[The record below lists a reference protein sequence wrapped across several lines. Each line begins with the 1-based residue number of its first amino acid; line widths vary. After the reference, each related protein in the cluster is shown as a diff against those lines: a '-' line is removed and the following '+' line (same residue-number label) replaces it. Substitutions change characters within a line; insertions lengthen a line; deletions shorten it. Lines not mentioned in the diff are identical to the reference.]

1 MNIPSQLWE
10 AFTNPRPG
18 DPFSLSDA
26 QQARFARLLA
36 ESGQYLP
43 GTFASGLPRDPS
55 EFSKSH
61 YKMFEWSLVLYLYLP
76 PFLHAIG
83 APEDVIKMMEHLQA
97 GVRLASSIN
106 GCTEQQRVELAR
118 HFASFARL
126 WEELYIRDY
135 TALVDRASIS
145 IHYLLHVCDY
155 IYWHGSVVISSQARC
170 EREAGLI
177 KRSVRSFKSVFVNIM
192 NNVLQREHLRILDMV
207 LGDHLDSEREE
218 QFRLTVKLTRAH
230 RALTEDEGTQQD
242 ECIQALVDQEVL
254 ERAPQKIV
262 IRGRLDLPSGHMLRG
277 TRTEIAATIR
287 SACRFM
293 AMEGEAVMYAEA
305 VHFVCLGGDD
315 DYHGK
320 EAELLTD
327 SAYVLARPLLDVWE
341 GQGVIRGSGFG
352 RELCLIH
359 AAAI

>member
-145 IHYLLHVCDY
+145 IHYLLH
-155 IYWHGSVVISSQARC
+155 
-170 EREAGLI
+170 
-177 KRSVRSFKSVFVNIM
+177 
-192 NNVLQREHLRILDMV
+192 REHLRILDMV

-327 SAYVLARPLLDVWE
+327 SA
-341 GQGVIRGSGFG
+341 
-352 RELCLIH
+352 
-359 AAAI
+359 

>member
-43 GTFASGLPRDPS
+43 GSFASGLPRDPS

-254 ERAPQKIV
+254 E
-262 IRGRLDLPSGHMLRG
+262 
-277 TRTEIAATIR
+277 
-287 SACRFM
+287 
-293 AMEGEAVMYAEA
+293 
-305 VHFVCLGGDD
+305 
-315 DYHGK
+315 
-320 EAELLTD
+320 
-327 SAYVLARPLLDVWE
+327 
-341 GQGVIRGSGFG
+341 
-352 RELCLIH
+352 
-359 AAAI
+359 